1 MILRGYQ
8 TEVSDKARGSY
19 RSGHKAPVIVMPTGS
34 GKTPTLADIA
44 KKAAAKGT
52 SVLVLA
58 HRRELIKQ
66 ASNKLMD
73 ADVSHGIIAPGFT
86 PSREIVQV
94 GSVQTVARR
103 LDELPQFGLIIV
115 DEAHHSIAGSYK
127 KIIEA
132 QPNAKLLG
140 VTATPERLDGRGLGK
155 SSGGCFDDIIIGPS
169 VSELIELGF
178 LTPARIFAPADAPD
192 LSGIRTK
199 MGDYETAG
207 LLAKIDVPTLTG
219 DVVAHYA
226 QHSPGL
232 PAIAFCITV
241 EHAKHVAATFKAAG
255 WRAVAAHGGMTAPE
269 RDASI
274 NGLAT
279 GAVQIL
285 CTCDLVSEGLDV
297 PAVGAV
303 ILLRPTKSLGLF
315 LQQVGRGLRPAPGK
329 QHLIVLDHA
338 GCTMQHGLPDSP
350 RPWSLDGRPKKEKP
364 PAIKQCKS
372 CWALHSPAPS
382 CPSCGFVYPKAKEGE
397 GRQIE
402 QRDGVLAEITGDRLA
417 AMRAVPI
424 QQLLKGAKTRD
435 DLETIRKAKGY
446 KAGWTYHILKERQ
459 ERTRTAT
466 VAA

>member
-1 MILRGYQ
+1 MAVTLRPYQ
-8 TEVSDKARGSY
+8 LAVVEALRAAYGAG
-19 RSGHKAPVIVMPTGS
+19 RRAPVAVMPTGA
-34 GKTPTLADIA
+34 GKTIVFSAVAESGSSRGKSILI
-44 KKAAAKGT
+44 
-52 SVLVLA
+52 LA

-73 ADVSHGIIAPGFT
+73 AGVRHGIISPGFT
-86 PSREIVQV
+86 PSRDPVQV
-94 GSVQTVARR
+94 GSVQTVAKR
-103 LDELPQFGLIIV
+103 LDRLPKFDLIII
-115 DEAHHSIAGSYK
+115 DESHHSIAGQYK
-127 KIIEA
+127 KIIDA
-132 QPNAKLLG
+132 QPQAKLLG

-155 SSGGCFDDIIIGPS
+155 QAGGCFDEMVLGPA
-169 VSELIELGF
+169 VSELIDGGF

-226 QHSPGL
+226 QHAHGL

-241 EHAKHVAATFKAAG
+241 DHAKHVAATFAAAG
-255 WRAVAAHGGMTAPE
+255 WRAVAAHGGMSAPE
-269 RDASI
+269 RDAAI

-303 ILLRPTKSLGLF
+303 ILLRPTKSLGLY

-338 GCTMQHGLPDSP
+338 GCTLQHGLPDSP
-350 RPWSLDGRPKKEKP
+350 RLWSLAGRPKKEKP

-372 CWALHSPAPS
+372 CFALHAPAPR
-382 CPSCGFVYPKAKEGE
+382 CPACGFEYPKAKEGE

-402 QRDGVLAEITGDRLA
+402 QVDGVLSEISGDRLA
-417 AMRAVPI
+417 AMRAAPLS
-424 QQLLKGAKTRD
+424 QLLKTAKTRD
-435 DLETIRKAKGY
+435 DLVKIQKAKGY
-446 KAGWTYHILKERQ
+446 AKGWIWHIENER
-459 ERTRTAT
+459 RSRRSTA
-466 VAA
+466 A